1 MLNNGSEGNQYDD
14 KDHDADNMLDLPHV
28 EGVPEG
34 EPSAIKD
41 TSFESDKD
49 ITRTHHST
57 LKQDD
62 VKLPSPLLDI
72 PMEDRKIQYDAD
84 LANKVIN
91 TSKDRFHNAEG
102 SPISTQKY

>member
-1 MLNNGSEGNQYDD
+1 MDELKQLDDVTLNLNNGSGGNQYDD
-14 KDHDADNMLDLPHV
+14 EDHDADSMLMSDLPHV

-57 LKQDD
+57 LNQDD
-62 VKLPSPLLDI
+62 VNLLSPLLDI
-72 PMEDRKIQYDAD
+72 PMEDRKIHYQQ
-84 LANKVIN
+84 VC
-91 TSKDRFHNAEG
+91 
-102 SPISTQKY
+102 